1 MKKLILFVDDEKNIL
16 RVFYRVFSEE
26 DYNLFF
32 VESVKEV
39 LDVLE
44 INDMDIIIID
54 FRMFGMF
61 GYDFLKV
68 VKEKYFYVIRII
80 LSGYVDENIVFK
92 VLQIN
97 VVKVYVLKLWNNEEL
112 KEIIKNVI
120 ELEDKMREKRC
131 LEIINN
137 IDYLLI
143 FKNFYNIICK
153 VIENEDDINKVVK
166 SIE

>member
-54 FRMFGMF
+54 FRMSGMF